1 MNHKNI
7 YQPVKTLAL
16 SAEAVVA
23 NGGKGPHPS
32 ALPEGEG
39 SKKGTEAQLANG
51 NGNRKNVAI
60 VFGQENGAVS
70 EKLVYEAAREAH
82 TKGYAHLYV
91 IGFAIQPN
99 ARNLIDNAEAAVGVP
114 ATYVQATPDLMMGD
128 LLKNMRS
135 SQIFRRIRPG
145 RGRRAQGEE

>member
-1 MNHKNI
+1 
-7 YQPVKTLAL
+7 
-16 SAEAVVA
+16 
-23 NGGKGPHPS
+23 
-32 ALPEGEG
+32 
-39 SKKGTEAQLANG
+39 
-51 NGNRKNVAI
+51 
-60 VFGQENGAVS
+60 VFGQENSAVS

-82 TKGYAHLYV
+82 TKGYAHLYA
-91 IGFAIQPN
+91 IGFAIQSN

-135 SQIFRRIRPG
+135 SHIFRRIRPG